1 MDVEKIA
8 KSFYE
13 LGAEIGVLSDLIDD
27 YDTTYD
33 VIRIAITLSISND
46 AKHIEKGLNNFPI
59 TEKTQLI
66 LDAVRSLSSDV

>member
-46 AKHIEKGLNNFPI
+46 AKHIEK
-59 TEKTQLI
+59 
-66 LDAVRSLSSDV
+66 